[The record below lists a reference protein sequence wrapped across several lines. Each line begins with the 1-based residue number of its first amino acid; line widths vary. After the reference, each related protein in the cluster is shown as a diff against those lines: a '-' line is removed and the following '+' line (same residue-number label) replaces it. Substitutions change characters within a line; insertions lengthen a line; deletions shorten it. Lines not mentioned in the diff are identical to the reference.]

1 MVIMQKL
8 YLTYSR
14 LLSAVDC
21 TVHRY
26 LYEQINWANKLI
38 AIKGAKGVGKTTLI
52 LQHIKEAF
60 GDNPSVALYASL
72 DNMWFTNHSLS
83 ELVEYH
89 YTHGGTHIFLDEVHK
104 YKNWAQE
111 LKNIYDSY
119 PGMYVV
125 VTGSSL
131 LQLEEAMQHDLSRR
145 CRMYELQGLS
155 LREYV
160 KFEVGID
167 FSTYSLDDILSN
179 HFAIASEIT
188 SKVKILPLFENYVK
202 NGYYPFYKEEGDGYY
217 QRLELVMKTIIENDI
232 PAVEKIEFES
242 LYKAEHL
249 LAILAEMVPFTLNV
263 ASLTSTLG
271 ISRNSLIKLF
281 DLLDRAKLIRSIYT
295 SKSGMK
301 QLAKPDKILFDNPNL
316 MFALASSVDSGT
328 IRESFFCNQIT
339 NSHSICI
346 PETGDCLVDSKYLF
360 EIGGKKKSYNQI
372 KDLNDSYVVADNTE
386 VGMGNK
392 IPLWIFGF
400 MY

>member
-1 MVIMQKL
+1 MQKL
-8 YLTYSR
+8 YVTYSR
-14 LLSAVDC
+14 LLNFTDC
-21 TVHRY
+21 SIHRY
-26 LYEQINWANKLI
+26 LYEQINWSNKLVV
-38 AIKGAKGVGKTTLI
+38 IKGPKGVGKTTLV
-52 LQHIKEAF
+52 LQHIKETFSNNLAE
-60 GDNPSVALYASL
+60 ALYVSL
-72 DNMWFTNHSLS
+72 DNMWFSNHSLC

-119 PGMYVV
+119 PDLNVV

-145 CRMYELQGLS
+145 CRTYELQGLS
-155 LREYV
+155 LREFI
-160 KFEVGID
+160 KLEEGKD
-167 FSTYSLDDILSN
+167 LPTYTLDEIVSN
-179 HFAIASEIT
+179 HFAIASQIT
-188 SKVKILPLFENYVK
+188 SMVKVLPLFEKYVK
-202 NGYYPFYKEEGDGYY
+202 NGYYPFYKEEGDGYE
-217 QRLELVMKTIIENDI
+217 QRLELVMRAIIENDI

-249 LAILAEMVPFTLNV
+249 LSILAEMVPFTLNV

-271 ISRNSLIKLF
+271 ISRNSLLKIF
-281 DLLDRAKLIRSIYT
+281 ELLDRAKLTRSIYT
-295 SKSGMK
+295 SKAGMK

-339 NSHSICI
+339 HSHTVCI
-346 PETGDCLVDSKYLF
+346 PDTGDCLVDNKYLF

-372 KDLNDSYVVADNTE
+372 KDMDNSYVVADNIE
-386 VGMGNK
+386 MGMGNK
-392 IPLWIFGF
+392 IPLWLFGF